1 MNLTGKKI
9 GVAITGSFCTLSRSL
24 NMIKNLVDMGCDV
37 TPIFSEKVATTDTRF
52 FLAGDFRRQVVEIT
66 GKQPITD
73 IVGAEPIGP
82 KKMFDIM
89 VVAPCT
95 GNTLAKLA
103 QSMTDSSVT
112 MACKAHLRNNRPLV
126 IAVST
131 NDGLSGSAKNIGKLL
146 NYRNVYF
153 VPFGQDDPIK
163 KARSLVAD
171 FDMVTPTLEK
181 ALDGEQIQPIII
193 AK

>member
-1 MNLTGKKI
+1 MDLTGKKI
-9 GVAITGSFCTLSRSL
+9 GVAITGSFCTLSRCL
-24 NMIKNLVDMGCDV
+24 NMIRQLVDTGCDV
-37 TPIFSEKVATTDTRF
+37 TPIFSEKVASTDTRF
-52 FLAGDFRRQVVEIT
+52 FLATDFWREVVELT
-66 GKQPITD
+66 GKRPITD
-73 IVGAEPIGP
+73 IVEAEPIGP
-82 KKMFDIM
+82 KKAFDALL
-89 VVAPCT
+89 VAPCT

-103 QSMTDSSVT
+103 NSVTDGTVT
-112 MACKAHLRNNRPLV
+112 MACKAHLRNDRPLV

-171 FDMVTPTLEK
+171 FEKVVPTLEK
-181 ALDGEQIQPIII
+181 ALDGEQIQPIIV

>member
-1 MNLTGKKI
+1 MDLTGKKI
-9 GVAITGSFCTLSRSL
+9 GVAITGSFCTLSRCL
-24 NMIKNLVDMGCDV
+24 KMIQQLVSMGCDV
-37 TPIFSEKVATTDTRF
+37 TPIFSEKVASTDTRF
-52 FLAGDFRRQVVEIT
+52 FVATDFWNQVVELT
-66 GKQPITD
+66 GKRPITD
-73 IVGAEPIGP
+73 IVEAEPIGP
-82 KKMFDIM
+82 KKAFDALL
-89 VVAPCT
+89 VAPCT

-103 QSMTDSSVT
+103 NSMTDGAVT

-171 FDMVTPTLEK
+171 FEKVAETLER
-181 ALDGEQIQPIII
+181 ALDGEQIQPIIV